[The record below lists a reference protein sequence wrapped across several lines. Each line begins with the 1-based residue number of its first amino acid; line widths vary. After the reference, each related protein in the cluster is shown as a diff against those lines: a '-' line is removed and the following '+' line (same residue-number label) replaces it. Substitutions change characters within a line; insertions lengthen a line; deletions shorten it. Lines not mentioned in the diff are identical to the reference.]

1 MKSNISIIIIDDN
14 YELDAPIIP
23 LLQEDYQEVLV
34 FNNPQEGT
42 DFVIKNADTKR
53 MILILDIKMPKLD
66 GHQVLQ
72 KIREKSFNIPVI
84 LQSAVEKDKFDDFIN
99 NQAFA
104 YLKRPTSMSDIR
116 TTVKKAE
123 LFLDTEIEGAIEEWV
138 KIQDKFSL
146 DKPYIIEIGDKS
158 YSLND
163 ILREIRQQT
172 EFGRQFQKDLIMAT
186 IDLLLKKKIRL

>member
-14 YELDAPIIP
+14 YELDSPVIP
-23 LLQEDYQEVLV
+23 LLQEDYNEVIV
-34 FNNPQEGT
+34 FTNPQEGLNFII
-42 DFVIKNADTKR
+42 DNAEIKR
-53 MILILDIKMPKLD
+53 IIVILDIKMPKLD
-66 GHQVLQ
+66 GHQVLNG
-72 KIREKSFNIPVI
+72 IREISFNIPVI

-104 YLKRPTSMSDIR
+104 YLKRPTPLSATIAA
-116 TTVKKAE
+116 VKKAE
-123 LFLDTEIEGAIEEWV
+123 LFLNTKVEGAIEEWI

-146 DKPYIIEIGDKS
+146 DKPYIIEVGDKS

-172 EFGRQFQKDLIMAT
+172 EFGQQFQKDLIMAT
-186 IDLLLKKKIRL
+186 IDLLLKKKIHL

>member
-1 MKSNISIIIIDDN
+1 
-14 YELDAPIIP
+14 
-23 LLQEDYQEVLV
+23 
-34 FNNPQEGT
+34 
-42 DFVIKNADTKR
+42 
-53 MILILDIKMPKLD
+53 
-66 GHQVLQ
+66 
-72 KIREKSFNIPVI
+72 
-84 LQSAVEKDKFDDFIN
+84 
-99 NQAFA
+99 
-104 YLKRPTSMSDIR
+104 MSDIR

>member
-66 GHQVLQ
+66 GHQVLH